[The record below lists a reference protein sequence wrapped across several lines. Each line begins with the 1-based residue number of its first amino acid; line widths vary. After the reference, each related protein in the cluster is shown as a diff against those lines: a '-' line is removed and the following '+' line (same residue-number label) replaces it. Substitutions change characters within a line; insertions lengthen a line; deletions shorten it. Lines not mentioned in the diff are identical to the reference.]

1 MTQQD
6 LDFTPP
12 RPKRPSLTDTLEQH
26 FRARAGQWVFMTEIA
41 ALVGVA
47 GARQRL
53 REVKLRGL
61 PIERREWRDSRGLHH
76 LAFRYMPASGTQKGQ
91 AA

>member
-1 MTQQD
+1 MTQIEIN
-6 LDFTPP
+6 FNPP

-61 PIERREWRDSRGLHH
+61 PIERREWTDSRGLNH
-76 LAFRYMPASGTQKGQ
+76 LAFRYVPSAKE